1 MSKNN
6 LPHAIVIMYN
16 GCDLSPEK
24 FAEVSGIVVEYLQT
38 NGIAIPELTNA
49 KCFNAN
55 DIAKLMISD
64 SNSHKNVNLDPVEN
78 ALKYLSTR
86 YSEYLHDSN
95 MVPLIVRLNKEIR
108 EDNGNLITALQIVC
122 EKTISYS
129 QLKKYGI
136 NEAIMNVM
144 QQCYKYNVQCS
155 QCS

>member
-24 FAEVSGIVVEYLQT
+24 FAEVCGIVVEYLQT
-38 NGIAIPELTNA
+38 NGITIPELTNA
-49 KCFNAN
+49 KCFDAN

-64 SNSHKNVNLDPVEN
+64 NNSHNNVNLDPVEN

-86 YSEYLHDSN
+86 YSEYLHDLN
-95 MVPLIVRLNKEIR
+95 MIPLIVRLNKEIR

-122 EKTISYS
+122 EKTISHS

-136 NEAIMNVM
+136 NEAIMNAM
-144 QQCYKYNVQCS
+144 QQCYRYNVQCS

>member
-6 LPHAIVIMYN
+6 LAHAIVIMYN

-24 FAEVSGIVVEYLQT
+24 FAEVSGIVVEYLRT

-49 KCFNAN
+49 KCFDAN
-55 DIAKLMISD
+55 DIANLMVSD
-64 SNSHKNVNLDPVEN
+64 ADLHKNVNSDPVEN

-86 YSEYLHDSN
+86 YSEYLHDLN
-95 MVPLIVRLNKEIR
+95 MIPLIVRLNKEIR

-122 EKTISYS
+122 EKTISHS

-136 NEAIMNVM
+136 NEVIMNAM
-144 QQCYKYNVQCS
+144 QQCYRYHVQCS
-155 QCS
+155 